1 MKSVLEPVNL
11 TSAKPKQFNLLDYD
25 RKGLAA
31 FFVALGEKPF
41 RATQIL
47 KWLYQ
52 EGVED
57 FDLMTDLSKSL
68 RSYLNENCYLA
79 TPEIVIEQIASDGT
93 RKWALQT
100 SCGNRIE
107 TVFIPEEG
115 RGTLC
120 VSSQIGCALACT
132 FCSTAQQGF
141 NRNLTTAEIIGQ
153 VIVAQKRLGTSKKIT
168 NVVMMGM
175 GEPLLNFDNV
185 VAAMNLMMDDFTFGL
200 SKRRVTIS
208 TSGVVPAMYRL
219 TQACDVSLAVSLHAV
234 TDELRDELVP
244 INKKYPLKEL
254 MEACRDNAKL
264 SPRRTVTFEYVM
276 LAGVNDSMQDAK
288 GLIKLLKTVPSK
300 LNLIPFNPFPNNNYR
315 CSSSETIHR
324 FKTLLNDAG
333 IITTVRKTR
342 GEDIDAA
349 CGQLVGQVD
358 DKSRRHLK
366 LKLVSSESAG

>member
-11 TSAKPKQFNLLDYD
+11 TSVKPKRLNLLDYD

-47 KWLYQ
+47 KWIYQ

-68 RSYLNENCYLA
+68 RAYLNENCYLA

-276 LAGVNDSMQDAK
+276 LEGVNDSMQDAK

-300 LNLIPFNPFPNNNYR
+300 LNLIPFNPFPNNSYR
-315 CSSSETIHR
+315 CSSSETILR
-324 FKTLLNDAG
+324 FKTILIDAG

-366 LKLVSSESAG
+366 LKLVSSESAA

>member
-219 TQACDVSLAVSLHAV
+219 TQACDVSLTVSLHAV